1 MNEKKTKK
9 GQELR
14 QENEVLK
21 GKKRIY
27 QIIHN
32 TEIKK
37 KNQQGKI
44 A

>member
-1 MNEKKTKK
+1 MNEKQTKK
-9 GQELR
+9 GQELK
-14 QENEVLK
+14 QENEVLQEK
-21 GKKRIY
+21 EQIY
-27 QIIHN
+27 QSIHN